1 MWVISEIFRFHI
13 GYREGDSGRSRQM
26 ERDSETER
34 ERKTDRGR
42 DGPRGRERE
51 RQEKIEMYTM

>member
-26 ERDSETER
+26 ERDRERER
-34 ERKTDRGR
+34 ERKSK
-42 DGPRGRERE
+42 RERE
-51 RQEKIEMYTM
+51 TK